1 MITGPGFTVFKVYF
15 NFLFTNGIIR
25 HRKVVCNVCSC
36 LRYLCK
42 SLQFVK
48 LDILIDFFNVFAMP
62 LSLIHSKERI
72 QELHYSHGWF
82 LNLFKSN
89 HFALYILKK
98 FQSSENLQI
107 IDFHLHRKCCWF
119 KEPFNGNKESLACS
133 SGLSKGTT

>member
-1 MITGPGFTVFKVYF
+1 MKHSILIFFYSGIFFSEIITGPGFSVLKVYF
-15 NFLFTNGIIR
+15 NFLFLKWDKLYC

-42 SLQFVK
+42 SLQSVK
-48 LDILIDFFNVFAMP
+48 MDILIDFFNVFVMP
-62 LSLIHSKERI
+62 LSLIHSKERV
-72 QELHYSHGWF
+72 QELYYSRGWF

-107 IDFHLHRKCCWF
+107 IDFHLHRKCC
-119 KEPFNGNKESLACS
+119 
-133 SGLSKGTT
+133 